1 MRLEAD
7 EGRLRPASDLA
18 VLGGVASFPTGQDAT
33 VLAFV
38 LDRFVIGVWLLVRS

>member
-18 VLGGVASFPTGQDAT
+18 VLGGVASVPTGQDAA
-33 VLAFV
+33 VLAVV
-38 LDRFVIGVWLLVRS
+38 LDRLVIGVRFLVRS